1 MKKSIYIF
9 SDGELHRKENTLY
22 FEKEGKKN
30 YIPVESV
37 SEIYVFGEVSL
48 NKRFLEFL
56 TKAEII
62 MHFYNHYGYYIGSY
76 YPREHLNSGFVI
88 LKQVE
93 LYNDIEKRLN
103 MSKKIVYGAV
113 ENIKKVLVYYKN
125 RGKELD
131 EYIKEIVELQKA
143 IENQGDIENLMAIEG
158 NIREKYYNA
167 FDVIISNENFSFEK
181 RSRQPPKN
189 RINALISFGNSML
202 YTTCL
207 SEIYKT
213 HLDPRIGILHTTNFR
228 RFSLNLDIAE
238 IFKPIIVDR
247 TIFSLINKGMI
258 KAENFEKRL
267 EGIVM
272 NKKGMET
279 FVKEY
284 EERLKSTINH
294 KRLGRNVSYR
304 RLIRL
309 ELYKIE
315 KHLMND
321 EEYKPFISEW

>member
-131 EYIKEIVELQKA
+131 EYIKEVVELQKA
-143 IENQGDIENLMAIEG
+143 IENLMAIEG